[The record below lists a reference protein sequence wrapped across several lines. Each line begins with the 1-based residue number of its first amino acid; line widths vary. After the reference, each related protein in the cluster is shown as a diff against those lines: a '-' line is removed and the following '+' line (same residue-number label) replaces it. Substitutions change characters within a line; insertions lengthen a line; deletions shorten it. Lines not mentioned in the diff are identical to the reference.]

1 MIQIRFYGDL
11 KRFGTLFELDI
22 RDAAEAIR
30 ALCVQIPNLREHI
43 QKGLYKVR
51 IGKNYLSP
59 EALEEGLFYRL
70 KKGQSI
76 HITPVLKG
84 AKSGGIF
91 QAVLGVALIA
101 ASFFIPAAGL
111 LGGMITSS
119 MTMGVGAAMLLGG
132 VSQMLT
138 KTPEMGKVNDSEK
151 KQSTSFSNLANMTAQ
166 GRPVPFA
173 YGRILTGSLVISQGV
188 ETYDVEEE
196 EKQAQK
202 SNKRFGFLKGDE
214 FI

>member
-1 MIQIRFYGDL
+1 MVTVRFYSNL
-11 KRFGTLFELDI
+11 KRFGEQFELDV

-30 ALCVQIPNLREHI
+30 ALCVQIPKLRQHI

-59 EALEEGLFYRL
+59 DTLEEGLFYRL

-84 AKSGGIF
+84 AKNGGLF
-91 QAVLGVALIA
+91 QTILGIALIG
-101 ASFFIPAAGL
+101 ASFLIPATGL
-111 LGGMITSS
+111 LYGLITSN
-119 MTMGVGAAMLLGG
+119 MVIGIGASMLLGG

-138 KTPEMGKVNDSEK
+138 KTPQMGKINDVEK

-166 GRPVPFA
+166 GRPVPLA
-173 YGRILTGSLVISQGV
+173 YGRILTGSMVISQGL

-196 EKQAQK
+196 SKKET
-202 SNKRFGFLKGDE
+202 NELTGFFKG
-214 FI
+214 